1 MITAVDSN
9 VLIDVL
15 SPDPD
20 HGPLSR
26 DALKRCLAEGELVVC
41 DVVWA
46 ETAAMFPSQ
55 KEAARSLDGLG
66 ISFSAVDAVAAGL
79 AGAAWRLYR
88 DRRGAR
94 VRLVTDF
101 LVGAHAQEQAD
112 RLLTRDRGF
121 YRSHFTRLTVLDP
134 SRP

>member
-15 SPDPD
+15 APDPD

-26 DALKRCLAEGELVVC
+26 DALKRCLAEGDLLVC

-46 ETAAMFPSQ
+46 ETTAMFPSQ
-55 KEAARSLDGLG
+55 KEAARSLDQLG
-66 ISFSAVDAVAAGL
+66 VTFSAIDAVAAGL
-79 AGAAWRLYR
+79 AGATWRLYR
-88 DRRGAR
+88 DRRGGRA
-94 VRLVTDF
+94 RLVTDF
-101 LVGAHAQEQAD
+101 LVGAHAQQQAD

-121 YRSHFTRLTVLDP
+121 YRSYFTRLTVLDP
-134 SRP
+134 SKP

>member
-15 SPDPD
+15 APDPD
-20 HGPLSR
+20 HGPFSR
-26 DALKRCLAEGELVVC
+26 DALKRCLAEGDLVVC

-55 KEAARSLDGLG
+55 KEAARSLDDLG
-66 ISFSAVDAVAAGL
+66 VTFSPVNATAAGR
-79 AGAAWRLYR
+79 AGTAWRLYR

-94 VRLVTDF
+94 ARLVTDF

-121 YRSHFTRLTVLDP
+121 YRSYFARLAIIDP
-134 SRP
+134 ARP